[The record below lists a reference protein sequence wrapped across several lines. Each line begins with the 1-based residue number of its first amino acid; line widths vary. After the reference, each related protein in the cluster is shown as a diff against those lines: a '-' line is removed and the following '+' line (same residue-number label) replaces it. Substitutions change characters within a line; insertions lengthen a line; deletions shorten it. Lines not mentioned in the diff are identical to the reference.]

1 MNSVSGCTDYF
12 AKDESEALEL
22 GRDIISTLNITMNDR
37 LSSTS
42 EDPLYDPHELRGM
55 ISKDNQM
62 DIYKVW
68 YLYLN
73 EVVTRAIPE
82 KDIWRF

>member
-1 MNSVSGCTDYF
+1 
-12 AKDESEALEL
+12 
-22 GRDIISTLNITMNDR
+22 MNDR

-68 YLYLN
+68 YMQLN
-73 EVVTRAIPE
+73 EIGMKAIPE
-82 KDIWRF
+82 KNTYRGFYGTHSSHTILEFLKSYFTNPHYTYIL

>member
-1 MNSVSGCTDYF
+1 
-12 AKDESEALEL
+12 
-22 GRDIISTLNITMNDR
+22 MNDR

-68 YLYLN
+68 YMQLN
-73 EVVTRAIPE
+73 EIGMKAIPE
-82 KDIWRF
+82 KTHIEVFMAHTVAIQF

>member
-1 MNSVSGCTDYF
+1 
-12 AKDESEALEL
+12 
-22 GRDIISTLNITMNDR
+22 MNDR

-42 EDPLYDPHELRGM
+42 EDPLYDPHELHGM

-68 YLYLN
+68 YMPLN
-73 EVVTRAIPE
+73 KIGMKTIPE
-82 KDIWRF
+82 KNHI

>member
-1 MNSVSGCTDYF
+1 
-12 AKDESEALEL
+12 
-22 GRDIISTLNITMNDR
+22 MNDR

-42 EDPLYDPHELRGM
+42 EDPLYDRHELRGM

-68 YLYLN
+68 YMQLN
-73 EVVTRAIPE
+73 EIGMKAIIQ
-82 KDIWRF
+82 DIHGLFVSLHNIVLL